1 MLSAET
7 QRSITPRKMTAQKMT
22 PKVDEMVIKKMIKD
36 EQNADPKRIK
46 LVTRDGQVVEDY
58 EDEYFAEDDTPLA
71 DLPDTQAAI
80 ANDEDAERAAAINAM
95 TERGQQEF
103 NDMWHRLDNV
113 AEIEARTDAFKSPE
127 GKLDRMARARMDRAG
142 GTMTYEQAYAQESLA
157 HPDLSFDE
165 LNRARKNREQIAA
178 DQRQRDRE
186 Q

>member
-1 MLSAET
+1 
-7 QRSITPRKMTAQKMT
+7 MT

-58 EDEYFAEDDTPLA
+58 EDEYFADDDTPLA

-95 TERGQQEF
+95 TEIGQQDV
-103 NDMWHRLDNV
+103 NDMWHRIDNV
-113 AEIEARTDAFKSPE
+113 AEIEARTEAFKSHE

-142 GTMTYEQAYAQESLA
+142 GTVTYEQAYAQESLA
-157 HPDLSFDE
+157 HPELAFDE
-165 LNRARKNREQIAA
+165 LVRVLFE
-178 DQRQRDRE
+178 RDE
-186 Q
+186 DEFPDFPVVEAIKSFFPSFCDLL